1 MFLSYRGLK
10 PTIMKHFALVIFCLV
25 LSTLLFAQSPKLKT
39 SLNAY
44 SFNHLLS
51 EGQMNLDE
59 LLEFCAETGFDAVD
73 LTAYYFPGYP
83 AVPSDEVL
91 YKVKRKAHELGLEI
105 SGTGVRNDFTSGD
118 PKSLEENIQLVK
130 NWIIAAEKMGAPV
143 LRIFA
148 GQSNPGQF
156 ENQEIFNSMIAAI
169 RECVAF
175 GAEHG
180 VIVAI
185 QNHWQFIKT
194 SDHVL
199 QLFEEIHS
207 EWFGLVL
214 DVGSYRL
221 GDPYQQI
228 EASIPYAVNWQLKEQ
243 VYVNGEPVKTDLER
257 IMYLI
262 KASSYRGYVPIE
274 TLGEGDYR
282 QKVKTFYQEVTNQ
295 LHLVNGQ

>member
-1 MFLSYRGLK
+1 
-10 PTIMKHFALVIFCLV
+10 MKHFALVIFCLG

-83 AVPSDEVL
+83 AVPSNEVL
-91 YKVKRKAHELGLEI
+91 YSVKRKAHELGLEI

-118 PKSLEENIQLVK
+118 PKALEENIQLVK
-130 NWIIAAEKMGAPV
+130 NWIIAAAKLGAPV

-228 EASIPYAVNWQLKEQ
+228 EATIPYAVNWQLKEE

-295 LHLVNGQ
+295 LHLVNSQ

>member
-1 MFLSYRGLK
+1 
-10 PTIMKHFALVIFCLV
+10 MKHFALVIFCLV

>member
-1 MFLSYRGLK
+1 
-10 PTIMKHFALVIFCLV
+10 MKHFTLVIFCLG

-51 EGQMNLDE
+51 EGQINLDE

-91 YKVKRKAHELGLEI
+91 YSVKRKAHQLGLEI

-118 PKSLEENIQLVK
+118 PKALAENIQLVK
-130 NWIIAAEKMGAPV
+130 NWIIAAEKLGAPV

-156 ENQEIFNSMIAAI
+156 ENQEIFNSMITAI

-228 EASIPYAVNWQLKEQ
+228 EASIPYAVNWQLKEE

-257 IMYLI
+257 IMRLI

>member
-1 MFLSYRGLK
+1 
-10 PTIMKHFALVIFCLV
+10 MKHFALVIFCLG

-91 YKVKRKAHELGLEI
+91 YSVKRKAHELGLEI

-118 PKSLEENIQLVK
+118 AKALAENIQLVK
-130 NWIIAAEKMGAPV
+130 NWIIAAEKLGAPV

-228 EASIPYAVNWQLKEQ
+228 EASIPYAVNWQLKER

-257 IMYLI
+257 IMHII

-274 TLGEGDYR
+274 TLGEGDYK

>member
-1 MFLSYRGLK
+1 
-10 PTIMKHFALVIFCLV
+10 MKHFALVIFCLV

-91 YKVKRKAHELGLEI
+91 YSVKRKAHELGLEI

-118 PKSLEENIQLVK
+118 PKALEENIQLVK
-130 NWIIAAEKMGAPV
+130 NWIIAAEKLGAPV

-169 RECVAF
+169 RECVEF

-228 EASIPYAVNWQLKEQ
+228 EASIPYAVNWQLKEM

-257 IMYLI
+257 IMQII

-295 LHLVNGQ
+295 LHLVNGP

>member
-1 MFLSYRGLK
+1 
-10 PTIMKHFALVIFCLV
+10 MKHLALVIFCLG
-25 LSTLLFAQSPKLKT
+25 LSSLLFAQSPKLKT

-83 AVPSDEVL
+83 AVPSNEVL
-91 YKVKRKAHELGLEI
+91 YSVKRKAHELGLEI

-118 PKSLEENIQLVK
+118 PKALEENIQLVK
-130 NWIIAAEKMGAPV
+130 NWIIAAEKLGAPV

-169 RECVAF
+169 RECVEF

-228 EASIPYAVNWQLKEQ
+228 EASIPYAVNWQLKEM

-257 IMYLI
+257 IMHII

-274 TLGEGDYR
+274 TLGEGDYK

>member
-1 MFLSYRGLK
+1 
-10 PTIMKHFALVIFCLV
+10 MKHFALVIFCLG

-91 YKVKRKAHELGLEI
+91 YSVKRKAHELGLEI

-118 PKSLEENIQLVK
+118 PKALEENIQLVK
-130 NWIIAAEKMGAPV
+130 NWIIAAEKLGAPV

-169 RECVAF
+169 RECVEF

-228 EASIPYAVNWQLKEQ
+228 EASIPYAVNWQLKEM

-257 IMYLI
+257 IMQII

-295 LHLVNGQ
+295 LHLVNGP